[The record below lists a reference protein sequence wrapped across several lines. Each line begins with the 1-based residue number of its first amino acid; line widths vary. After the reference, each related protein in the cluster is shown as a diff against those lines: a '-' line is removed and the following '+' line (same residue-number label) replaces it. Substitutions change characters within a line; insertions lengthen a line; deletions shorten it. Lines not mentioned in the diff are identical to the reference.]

1 VRVDEGVRDAAV
13 SFAFWVRDDMV
24 RAVGWSVEVIVAW
37 WLNVDERDGKGGDVG
52 VLLLYSFCPIRRLV
66 WKKQEDSPATPVMGR
81 GKFMSHPAYVIERGH
96 IVTQRLLRGKGREG
110 K

>member
-1 VRVDEGVRDAAV
+1 MTWSGRSVCL
-13 SFAFWVRDDMV
+13 S
-24 RAVGWSVEVIVAW
+24 VGGCSATW

-81 GKFMSHPAYVIERGH
+81 GKFMSHPAYVIESEG
-96 IVTQRLLRGKGREG
+96 ISLLSACYVAREG
-110 K
+110 KGSRGDIHCREIR